1 MGLSQIP
8 SLDNQIELM
17 KEQIAGRDYTLIKAF
32 EDNDRNIKNLETKIN
47 EIKAEID
54 KTSKRLHQFDIQ
66 ISQEPDPK
74 YDTLG
79 RLKGFF
85 EDVAN
90 QLLKAKK
97 QQIEMKMKE
106 DLNSNLSAYRDVI
119 DRVELSEN
127 LTNLTFKLYH
137 KAGNEIYLNQ
147 LNTASKQIVVQVLLK
162 ALHEFGDYDPPVMI
176 DTVMGVL
183 DETSRTTI
191 MENYFPELSHQTIL
205 LSSDSEIRP
214 AADFEK
220 IETFISKAY
229 TLQRDRE
236 KQLTDIIPGY
246 FGNTVNN

>member
-1 MGLSQIP
+1 
-8 SLDNQIELM
+8 M
-17 KEQIAGRDYTLIKAF
+17 KAQIAGRDYTLLKAY
-32 EDNDRNIKNLETKIN
+32 EENEANIKNLEIKIG
-47 EIKAEID
+47 EIKLEIG
-54 KTSKRLHQFDIQ
+54 KIAKKLHQFDIQ

-90 QLLKAKK
+90 QLLKVKK
-97 QQIEMKMKE
+97 QQIELKMKQ
-106 DLNSNLSAYRDVI
+106 DLNINLTAYRDVI

-127 LTNLTFKLYH
+127 LANLTFKIFH

-162 ALHEFGDYDPPVMI
+162 SLHEFGDYNPPVMI

-183 DETSRTTI
+183 DETSRATV
-191 MENYFPELSHQTIL
+191 MENYFPELSHQTLL

-214 AADFEK
+214 GTDFDK
-220 IETFISKAY
+220 IEPFVSKAY

-246 FGNTVNN
+246 FGKILNN